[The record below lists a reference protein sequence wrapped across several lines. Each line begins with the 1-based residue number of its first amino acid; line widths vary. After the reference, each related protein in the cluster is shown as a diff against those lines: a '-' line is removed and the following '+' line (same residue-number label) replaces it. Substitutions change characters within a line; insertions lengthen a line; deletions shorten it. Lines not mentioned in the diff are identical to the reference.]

1 MRAGEDV
8 KPADVASLN
17 IDTWVDLPKRF
28 SNSRPALQAL
38 IRRVLKDSERRGP
51 RNGTPDR
58 QDSRGAV
65 AKNSV
70 KSQTR
75 LTPERRAALVADY
88 EVGMPVK
95 AIAAKH
101 RVHRGTIPGLVLRAG
116 GRLRTPGLDDD
127 GRRRAVALYEAGLTL
142 AEVAERLDV
151 DPKTA
156 RVAIVADGGN
166 MRPRGRY
173 SAVRE
178 ASE

>member
-1 MRAGEDV
+1 MFDTLLDPAVHAAALAYEASVRAGEDV

-75 LTPERRAALVADY
+75 LTPERRAELVADY
-88 EVGMPVK
+88 VAGTPVR
-95 AIAAKH
+95 AIATKYG
-101 RVHRGTIPGLVLRAG
+101 VHRGTIPTLVRRAG
-116 GRLRTPGLDDD
+116 AEVRVAGLD
-127 GRRRAVALYEAGLTL
+127 
-142 AEVAERLDV
+142 AEESKLGKA
-151 DPKTA
+151 
-156 RVAIVADGGN
+156 
-166 MRPRGRY
+166 
-173 SAVRE
+173 
-178 ASE
+178 